1 MKRHVLWIAMAGMLV
16 AALGASAQER
26 EVVANEGTIGDRWML
41 AEGTTAL
48 PIPIYPADQA
58 QRGDNVCL
66 ALGYRI
72 LPDGTTSNFRVL
84 KQWSSS
90 SGEKEPFAGYWE
102 SFARA
107 AADAV
112 SQWRFQPRPGTGDAV
127 PTVTVAT
134 LGFSGNPDK
143 RAVDVGGNC
152 RIANLNDRL
161 AQLGIKRFSDR
172 SITAHSEFHRRQRM
186 GEVMA
191 ADAAAHRQRR
201 P

>member
-1 MKRHVLWIAMAGMLV
+1 MKRNVAWIAMAGLAV
-16 AALGASAQER
+16 AAAAGAQDR

-41 AEGTTAL
+41 AAGTTAL
-48 PIPIYPADQA
+48 PLPIYPADQA
-58 QRGDNVCL
+58 RRGDNVCL

-72 LPDGTTSNFRVL
+72 QPDGTTSDFRVL

-90 SGEKEPFAGYWE
+90 SGEKEPFAGYWD

-112 SQWRFQPRPGTGDAV
+112 SRWRFQPRPGTGDAV

-134 LGFSGNPDK
+134 LGFTARPAQG
-143 RAVDVGGNC
+143 AADVGANC
-152 RIANLNDRL
+152 RIPNLNDRL

-172 SITAHSEFHRRQRM
+172 SITAHAEFHRRQRV

-201 P
+201 R